1 MNVICKLLVGGVLA
15 GLTSLGVGGCSSP
28 AYPEGLHSM
37 HVQERLEAV
46 VEAGN
51 RRDMQAVPAL
61 VDLLDDEDDGVRFYT
76 ILALEKITGTR
87 RGYDYADSGMER
99 IRSIRRWRQWL
110 ETEYAPTA
118 AASGPAG
125 SPPGLSAAAAGQG
138 G

>member
-1 MNVICKLLVGGVLA
+1 MLV
-15 GLTSLGVGGCSSP
+15 S
-28 AYPEGLHSM
+28 
-37 HVQERLEAV
+37 RLSRGAAFYARSGTEAV

-110 ETEYAPTA
+110 ETEYAQPA
-118 AASGPAG
+118 AAS
-125 SPPGLSAAAAGQG
+125 SPVSSSPGLSAAAAGQG